1 MMPWKAFELLFFAI
15 FGQTDTAS
23 LQVHKPDVKERC
35 PVITAVPLL
44 TTTALVPVGSL
55 KQVTTNLT
63 TTTTA
68 IPEFELGQPEWTE
81 KMFVV
86 AFGIYQIVAVIVL
99 INLLI
104 AMMSD
109 TYQRI
114 QVCNPAPSRRRHIT
128 LAFHLFSNSTFF
140 LVQCLLPSCHFHFLS
155 LSRII
160 FSLLCLSFFLSS
172 FCFRPSVISLSLIV
186 KWMTPSLLPK
196 WSWI

>member
-1 MMPWKAFELLFFAI
+1 MAYLICLALLHNQTRCFPVTMMPWKAFELLFFAI

-23 LQVHKPDVKERC
+23 LQVHKPVQEERC
-35 PVITAVPLL
+35 PVIAAVPLL
-44 TTTALVPVGSL
+44 TTTALAPLGSL

-63 TTTTA
+63 TTTTPVP
-68 IPEFELGQPEWTE
+68 IFEPGQPEWTE

-114 QVCNPAPSRRRHIT
+114 QVCTPPLSLLCLLFAHSGFP
-128 LAFHLFSNSTFF
+128 AFHLFKLS
-140 LVQCLLPSCHFHFLS
+140 LLCHFDFLTF
-155 LSRII
+155 LRII
-160 FSLLCLSFFLSS
+160 FSLL
-172 FCFRPSVISLSLIV
+172 
-186 KWMTPSLLPK
+186 
-196 WSWI
+196 

>member
-23 LQVHKPDVKERC
+23 LQVHKIKPEQIRC
-35 PVITAVPLL
+35 PVIPTVPLL
-44 TTTALVPVGSL
+44 STTAVAPLGSA
-55 KQVTTNLT
+55 KEVTTNMT
-63 TTTTA
+63 TTTTPA
-68 IPEFELGQPEWTE
+68 PIFEPGQPEWTE

-114 QVCNPAPSRRRHIT
+114 Q
-128 LAFHLFSNSTFF
+128 
-140 LVQCLLPSCHFHFLS
+140 LVLS
-155 LSRII
+155 LQDGRMPFGFQVGIAKWHYLSKGG
-160 FSLLCLSFFLSS
+160 FPYVQQNLLCYLSFNLEFQFLLHTS
-172 FCFRPSVISLSLIV
+172 FHYE
-186 KWMTPSLLPK
+186 
-196 WSWI
+196 

>member
-15 FGQTDTAS
+15 FGQTDTAT
-23 LQVHKPDVKERC
+23 LQVHKPVQERC
-35 PVITAVPLL
+35 PVIPAVPLL
-44 TTTALVPVGSL
+44 TTTAVVPVGSL

-63 TTTTA
+63 TTTTPVP
-68 IPEFELGQPEWTE
+68 IFELGQPEWTE

-114 QVCNPAPSRRRHIT
+114 QVCTPPPSQNFRFP
-128 LAFHLFSNSTFF
+128 AFHTSS
-140 LVQCLLPSCHFHFLS
+140 S
-155 LSRII
+155 L
-160 FSLLCLSFFLSS
+160 
-172 FCFRPSVISLSLIV
+172 
-186 KWMTPSLLPK
+186 
-196 WSWI
+196 